1 MTEFELKEYLVK
13 NYPQEN
19 EDCEWK
25 EYSNLKH
32 VVKGHEGDDIVSY
45 ISAISNMNGGNLV
58 IGVKDGTLDITG
70 IQDFHTYS
78 SVSIKSKFLQHCTNL
93 PSEGLEVEEFVTDD
107 TNKTVWVIKIPKHS
121 LSTINKEFLKA
132 SGKIIK

>member
-45 ISAISNMNGGNLV
+45 VSAISNMNGGCLV

-70 IQDFHTYS
+70 IQNFHSYT
-78 SVSIKSKFLQHCTNL
+78 SISHCC
-93 PSEGLEVEEFVTDD
+93 PVKVPDD
-107 TNKTVWVIKIPKHS
+107 YYKV
-121 LSTINKEFLKA
+121 
-132 SGKIIK
+132 